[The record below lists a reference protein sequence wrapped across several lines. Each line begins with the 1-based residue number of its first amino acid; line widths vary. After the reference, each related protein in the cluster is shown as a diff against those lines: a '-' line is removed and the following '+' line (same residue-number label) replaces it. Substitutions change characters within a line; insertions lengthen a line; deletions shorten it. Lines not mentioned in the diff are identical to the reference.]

1 MSGVISGT
9 SSPVMMATGAVA
21 TTTVTAVNASPA
33 CISCNNST
41 TGLPVIFSPTLGDHS
56 IHEHHHPFYRSAHSY
71 VIFQSLETIQSSSLA
86 TSIRD
91 VQRLHKTLCS
101 NLRISY
107 DFPIKKGVRRLP
119 SNYITNVIRMS
130 T

>member
-1 MSGVISGT
+1 MFSMSGVISGT

-86 TSIRD
+86 TSIVD
-91 VQRLHKTLCS
+91 DQTLHKTLRNTYETVS
-101 NLRISY
+101 S
-107 DFPIKKGVRRLP
+107 LP
-119 SNYITNVIRMS
+119 L
-130 T
+130 